1 MNKLISA
8 ICSSLLLGVSL
19 TTVHA
24 QEFDR
29 GIVLNTFIPKGQWVV
44 GNSISYS
51 EYSNDNYQFLVVEN
65 MDGIGYTFKVSPMFC
80 YIIKDNLGLG
90 GRFAYERSLTKLD
103 NASIKIGDDLNF
115 DMDNVYSLSHS
126 YSGMAIMR
134 NYISIGNSSRFGLFN
149 ELQLSLGGG
158 ESKMV
163 NGSGE
168 SLTGTFERSFNFN
181 IGIAPGLMAFLND
194 YTAIEVNV
202 GLLGFNYSHVKQTTD
217 QVYTGKRSQNMANFK
232 VNIFSLGLGIAFYL

>member
-1 MNKLISA
+1 
-8 ICSSLLLGVSL
+8 
-19 TTVHA
+19 
-24 QEFDR
+24 
-29 GIVLNTFIPKGQWVV
+29 
-44 GNSISYS
+44 
-51 EYSNDNYQFLVVEN
+51 
-65 MDGIGYTFKVSPMFC
+65 MFC

-90 GRFAYERSLTKLD
+90 GRFAYERSLTRLD
-103 NASIKIGDDLNF
+103 NASIKISGDL
-115 DMDNVYSLSHS
+115 DMNNVYSLSHS

-163 NGSGE
+163 HGSGE

>member
-1 MNKLISA
+1 MNKKIIFA
-8 ICSSLLLGVSL
+8 ILVFLCVGVGL
-19 TTVHA
+19 A
-24 QEFDR
+24 PAEGFDR

-51 EYSNDNYQFLVVEN
+51 EYSNDNYQFVIVEN
-65 MDGIGYTFKVSPMFC
+65 IDGIGYNFKISPMVC
-80 YIIKDNLGLG
+80 YIVKDNLGVG
-90 GRFAYERSLTKLD
+90 GRFAYERSLTKL
-103 NASIKIGDDLNF
+103 NSASIKLGDDLNF
-115 DMDNVYSLSHS
+115 DMNNVYSLSHS

-149 ELQLSLGGG
+149 ELQLNLGGS

-163 NGSGE
+163 NGTGE
-168 SLTGTFERSFNFN
+168 ALTGTFERAFNFK
-181 IGIAPGLMAFLND
+181 IGIAPGLMAFIND

-202 GLLGFNYSHVKQTTD
+202 GVLGFNYSHVTQTTD

>member
-1 MNKLISA
+1 
-8 ICSSLLLGVSL
+8 
-19 TTVHA
+19 
-24 QEFDR
+24 
-29 GIVLNTFIPKGQWVV
+29 
-44 GNSISYS
+44 
-51 EYSNDNYQFLVVEN
+51 
-65 MDGIGYTFKVSPMFC
+65 MFC
-80 YIIKDNLGLG
+80 YIVKDNLGLG

-103 NASIKIGDDLNF
+103 NASIKIGDDRSF

-134 NYISIGNSSRFGLFN
+134 NYISIGNSSRFGIFN

>member
-51 EYSNDNYQFLVVEN
+51 EYSNDNYQFLVIEN

-80 YIIKDNLGLG
+80 YIVKDNLGLG

-149 ELQLSLGGG
+149 ELQLSLGGVLFDRDAVRDNAKMPDKG
-158 ESKMV
+158 EPDAPPDGIPYVMV
-163 NGSGE
+163 NGVFAVDDGVFQNTRSG
-168 SLTGTFERSFNFN
+168 SVIR
-181 IGIAPGLMAFLND
+181 
-194 YTAIEVNV
+194 Y
-202 GLLGFNYSHVKQTTD
+202 
-217 QVYTGKRSQNMANFK
+217 
-232 VNIFSLGLGIAFYL
+232 

>member
-80 YIIKDNLGLG
+80 YIVKDNLGLG

-103 NASIKIGDDLNF
+103 NASIKIGDDRSF

-134 NYISIGNSSRFGLFN
+134 N
-149 ELQLSLGGG
+149 
-158 ESKMV
+158 
-163 NGSGE
+163 
-168 SLTGTFERSFNFN
+168 
-181 IGIAPGLMAFLND
+181 
-194 YTAIEVNV
+194 
-202 GLLGFNYSHVKQTTD
+202 
-217 QVYTGKRSQNMANFK
+217 
-232 VNIFSLGLGIAFYL
+232 

>member
-51 EYSNDNYQFLVVEN
+51 EYSNDNYQF
-65 MDGIGYTFKVSPMFC
+65 C
-80 YIIKDNLGLG
+80 YIVKDNLGLG

>member
-1 MNKLISA
+1 
-8 ICSSLLLGVSL
+8 
-19 TTVHA
+19 
-24 QEFDR
+24 
-29 GIVLNTFIPKGQWVV
+29 
-44 GNSISYS
+44 
-51 EYSNDNYQFLVVEN
+51 
-65 MDGIGYTFKVSPMFC
+65 MFC
-80 YIIKDNLGLG
+80 YIVKDNLGLG

-168 SLTGTFERSFNFN
+168 SLTGTFER
-181 IGIAPGLMAFLND
+181 
-194 YTAIEVNV
+194 
-202 GLLGFNYSHVKQTTD
+202 FNYSHVKQTTD

>member
-51 EYSNDNYQFLVVEN
+51 EYSNDNYQFLVIEN

-90 GRFAYERSLTKLD
+90 GRFAYERSLTRLD
-103 NASIKIGDDLNF
+103 NASIKISGDL
-115 DMDNVYSLSHS
+115 DMNNVYSLSHS

-163 NGSGE
+163 HGSGE

-194 YTAIEVNV
+194 YT
-202 GLLGFNYSHVKQTTD
+202 
-217 QVYTGKRSQNMANFK
+217 R
-232 VNIFSLGLGIAFYL
+232 

>member
-1 MNKLISA
+1 
-8 ICSSLLLGVSL
+8 
-19 TTVHA
+19 
-24 QEFDR
+24 
-29 GIVLNTFIPKGQWVV
+29 
-44 GNSISYS
+44 
-51 EYSNDNYQFLVVEN
+51 
-65 MDGIGYTFKVSPMFC
+65 
-80 YIIKDNLGLG
+80 
-90 GRFAYERSLTKLD
+90 
-103 NASIKIGDDLNF
+103 
-115 DMDNVYSLSHS
+115 
-126 YSGMAIMR
+126 MR

-202 GLLGFNYSHVKQTTD
+202 GLLGF
-217 QVYTGKRSQNMANFK
+217 
-232 VNIFSLGLGIAFYL
+232 

>member
-1 MNKLISA
+1 
-8 ICSSLLLGVSL
+8 
-19 TTVHA
+19 
-24 QEFDR
+24 
-29 GIVLNTFIPKGQWVV
+29 
-44 GNSISYS
+44 
-51 EYSNDNYQFLVVEN
+51 
-65 MDGIGYTFKVSPMFC
+65 
-80 YIIKDNLGLG
+80 
-90 GRFAYERSLTKLD
+90 
-103 NASIKIGDDLNF
+103 
-115 DMDNVYSLSHS
+115 MDNVYSLSHS

-168 SLTGTFERSFNFN
+168 SLTGTF
-181 IGIAPGLMAFLND
+181 APGLMAFLND

>member
-80 YIIKDNLGLG
+80 YIVKDNLGLG

-103 NASIKIGDDLNF
+103 NASIKIGDDRSF

-134 NYISIGNSSRFGLFN
+134 NYISIGNSSRFGIFN
-149 ELQLSLGGG
+149 ELQLSLGC
-158 ESKMV
+158 
-163 NGSGE
+163 
-168 SLTGTFERSFNFN
+168 L
-181 IGIAPGLMAFLND
+181 L
-194 YTAIEVNV
+194 YTSDAADE
-202 GLLGFNYSHVKQTTD
+202 
-217 QVYTGKRSQNMANFK
+217 
-232 VNIFSLGLGIAFYL
+232 